1 MTLGVRSN
9 CRKILVGELKQGL
22 RGWTTLNLH
31 GYGYYVVIKPEHLAA
46 TLAGENRGQTTFIR
60 HPPSS
65 LNRWLPLTNL
75 VNDTRLN
82 S

>member
-31 GYGYYVVIKPEHLAA
+31 GYGYYVVIKPEHLAV
-46 TLAGENRGQTTFIR
+46 TLAC
-60 HPPSS
+60 
-65 LNRWLPLTNL
+65 
-75 VNDTRLN
+75 
-82 S
+82 